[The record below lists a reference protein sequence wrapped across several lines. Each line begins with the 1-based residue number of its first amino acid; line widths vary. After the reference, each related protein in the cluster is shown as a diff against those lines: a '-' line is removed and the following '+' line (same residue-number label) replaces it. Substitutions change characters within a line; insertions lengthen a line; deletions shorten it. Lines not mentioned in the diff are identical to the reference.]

1 MKKALE
7 KIEERFAMSHEER
20 ELKEIIDYTNANALF
35 KLEVTCSNGFKYSSK
50 HVSRK
55 SLQREIDSIE
65 RNKSWD
71 KRAYEVITI
80 K

>member
-20 ELKEIIDYTNANALF
+20 ELKEMVDYTNANALF
-35 KLEVTCSNGFKYSSK
+35 KLEVTCNNGFKYSSK
-50 HVSRK
+50 HVSRE

-71 KRAYEVITI
+71 KREYEVIAI
-80 K
+80 R